1 LEFKE
6 AMSEP
11 TSKVTEERQKN
22 KKLKEKLKKNAAYKV
37 VQSTLIDDFNKNKI
51 PVHDKN
57 FKNLNELL
65 FYGSGFRSG

>member
-1 LEFKE
+1 
-6 AMSEP
+6 MSEP